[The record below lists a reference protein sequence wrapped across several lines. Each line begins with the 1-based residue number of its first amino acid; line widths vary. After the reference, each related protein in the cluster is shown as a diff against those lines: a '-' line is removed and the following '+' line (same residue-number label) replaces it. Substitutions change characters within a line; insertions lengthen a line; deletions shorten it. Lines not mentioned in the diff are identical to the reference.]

1 MLDSQEGGLLSE
13 SGRSEDII
21 YTDHQACLFSAET
34 KFVACKFIWGISG
47 NRLITHIA
55 PRAPRIT
62 MTKLG
67 WRVLDNMGKSPC
79 GTANSEQD
87 LEPFKFLYVLHSVRR
102 SPPSTCLVCTSSAA
116 LRNLFGR
123 RPGTLPTYI
132 RGRRARTIFIPC
144 NGSRGGRD
152 ISGT

>member
-1 MLDSQEGGLLSE
+1 MLDNQEGGLLSE

-79 GTANSEQD
+79 GTVNSEQD

-102 SPPSTCLVCTSSAA
+102 SPPSTCLVQYVPLPLLYETS
-116 LRNLFGR
+116 LVGDQEHYRL
-123 RPGTLPTYI
+123 
-132 RGRRARTIFIPC
+132 
-144 NGSRGGRD
+144 
-152 ISGT
+152 ISGGVELARYSYLATGVGEEGI